1 VSPPQLSSII
11 RITLSI
17 LDLSSA
23 LNKIRIQIRQ
33 DLASYFET
41 KWPIRLKLKNL
52 ITIFFI
58 LICWS
63 NFAFAENQVHILIVD
78 NSYESPYQETV
89 AGFKKQL
96 SAPADIKFTELTFLQ
111 AKVLTQNEIEHLKP
125 DLIYAL
131 GSDSIQWASS
141 QITRIPIVAS
151 MALKDDLLRQ
161 SANITGVKLRYSIKT
176 QLQLLKKFF
185 SQKKT
190 IAILFNPNE
199 NAKTVEE
206 ISKVSHENGFNMVAI
221 PVESPKNLPF
231 ALEQMA
237 NNVEIMF
244 AIPDETVMSIKTAKE
259 LLLASFRNK
268 VPLVGLSDN
277 WVKSGAFYA
286 LSWDF
291 EDLGRQCGSLA
302 EKLLKGVSIQ
312 SIPPEYPR
320 KVTYTINAKIAE
332 QMNMQ
337 IPEDLLKGAK
347 IVFN

>member
-1 VSPPQLSSII
+1 MI

-17 LDLSSA
+17 LDFSSL
-23 LNKIRIQIRQ
+23 LNEIRLQNRQ
-33 DLASYFET
+33 DRTRHFQIKHLT
-41 KWPIRLKLKNL
+41 WLKLKSL
-52 ITIFFI
+52 ITALLFFI
-58 LICWS
+58 SWS
-63 NFAFAENQVHILIVD
+63 HFVFAENKAHILIIG

-96 SAPADIKFTELTFLQ
+96 SAPANIKFTELTLIQ
-111 AKVLTQNEIEHLKP
+111 AEALAQQEIERLKP

-131 GSDSIQWASS
+131 GSDSIKWISS
-141 QITRIPIVAS
+141 QTAKIPIVAS

-161 SANITGVKLRYSIKT
+161 SANITGVSLRYSMKT
-176 QLQLLKKFF
+176 QFQLLKKFF

-190 IAILFNPNE
+190 IAILFNPDE
-199 NAKTVEE
+199 NATTVEE
-206 ISKVSHENGFNMVAI
+206 ISKVSQQNGFSMVAI
-221 PVESPKNLPF
+221 PVESPKKLPF

-237 NNVEIMF
+237 NKVEIMF
-244 AIPDETVMSIKTAKE
+244 AIPDETVMSVKTAKE

-286 LSWDF
+286 LSWDY
-291 EDLGRQCGSLA
+291 EDLGRQCGALA
-302 EKLLKGVSIQ
+302 QKLLNGASVQ
-312 SIPPEYPR
+312 MTPPEYPR

-332 QMNMQ
+332 QMNME

-347 IVFN
+347 MVFN